1 MQLPKFIEEA
11 REIKTKKEQWLA
23 YLSESLSE
31 KEKEELLKMNKNIE
45 EVDKIVDI
53 VMSDKD
59 IQQELMYRVL
69 DKQLEDLKQQRAY
82 ENGQE
87 ARKRIRERTRKRNR

>member
-1 MQLPKFIEEA
+1 MQLPKFIEET

-23 YLSESLSE
+23 YLSGSLS
-31 KEKEELLKMNKNIE
+31 KEEKGELMKMNKNIE
-45 EVDKIVDI
+45 EAEKIVDI

-87 ARKRIRERTRKRNR
+87 ARQGNWREREN